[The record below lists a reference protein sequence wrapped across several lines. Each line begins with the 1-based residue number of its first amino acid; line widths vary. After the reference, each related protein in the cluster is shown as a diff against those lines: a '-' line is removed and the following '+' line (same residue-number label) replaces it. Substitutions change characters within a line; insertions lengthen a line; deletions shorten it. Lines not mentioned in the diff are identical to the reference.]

1 MTATCSPER
10 VRVIHGPNHDEF
22 FGLVGVSV
30 GSVRL
35 SLADA
40 FNIPDDAAAFV
51 NGGQVGYGDILWPGD
66 FLEFIKPWGRK
77 AGDPTRAD
85 FLDQEFLTLT
95 EAAKLI
101 PGRKEGERVSVGTVW
116 RWCLRGLRN
125 GIKLKSVLIGG
136 QRCTTRQWLQD
147 FIEAINPSA
156 SSSSQPTAT
165 PRTPLQRER
174 ESERARQELERLW
187 KESGKKGKK
196 DE

>member
-1 MTATCSPER
+1 MTSTCLSGPI
-10 VRVIHGPNHDEF
+10 RVIHGPNHDEF
-22 FGLVGVSV
+22 FSLVGVSV
-30 GSVRL
+30 GRVRL

-40 FNIPDDAAAFV
+40 FNVPDEAAAFI
-51 NGGQVGYGDILWPGD
+51 NGGQARYDDLLLPGD
-66 FLEFIKPWGRK
+66 FLEFIKPWGHK
-77 AGDPTRAD
+77 AGGPTRAD

-116 RWCLRGLRN
+116 RWRLRGLRN

-156 SSSSQPTAT
+156 SSSLQATAT

>member
-1 MTATCSPER
+1 
-10 VRVIHGPNHDEF
+10 
-22 FGLVGVSV
+22 LV
-30 GSVRL
+30 
-35 SLADA
+35 DA
-40 FNIPDDAAAFV
+40 FNIPDCAAAFV
-51 NGGQVGYGDILWPGD
+51 NGGEVGYGDLLWPGD

-77 AGDPTRAD
+77 EGDPTRVD

-116 RWCLRGLRN
+116 RWSLRGLRN

-156 SSSSQPTAT
+156 SSATQATAT

-187 KESGKKGKK
+187 KESGKKDKK
-196 DE
+196 DN